1 VGDVKGFRVDFRGA
15 FLGIK
20 YVKYNGRMKALE
32 RENEGCG
39 RVE

>member
-1 VGDVKGFRVDFRGA
+1 VGDVRGFRIDFRGA
-15 FLGIK
+15 FFGVK
-20 YVKYNGRMKALE
+20 NVKYNIERKALE